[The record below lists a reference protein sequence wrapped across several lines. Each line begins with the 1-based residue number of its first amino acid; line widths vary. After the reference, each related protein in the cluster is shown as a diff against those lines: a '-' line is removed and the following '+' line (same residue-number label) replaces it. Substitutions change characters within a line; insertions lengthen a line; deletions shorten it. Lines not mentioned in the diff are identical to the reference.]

1 MSRKVYAPASKP
13 QEMFLTTPD
22 WVDICFYGGQA
33 GGGKALLHG
42 EKVLTPRGFVNI
54 ESCEIGQEI
63 VAPDNSVQYITGV
76 FPQGEVDIYEVIFQD
91 GRKVKCCGQHLWK
104 FHKAGQDGKKLV
116 QTTIEI
122 KEYIDRQNLKS
133 GRKYL
138 PIVQL
143 SEPLEFGEK
152 VALKIKPYTMG
163 LLLGDGCFRG
173 DCISLTTT
181 DQEIIQSVNDDGY
194 ATVVWESSGGISYRV
209 DGVKDSV
216 IGYDLYM
223 KKSHDKF
230 IPQDYFTASI
240 EDRFSLIQGLMDSD
254 GYVSKDGKTY
264 FCTVSNSLA
273 SDVTEILRSLGFT
286 VTTTFKKTFYNKD
299 GEKVVCKDAYVL
311 YIRGKNQTELFR
323 LPRKKSRTVK
333 KDVGNRIESIECAGK
348 GEATCISVTGDRLFV
363 TTDFVVTHNT
373 FAGLMH
379 HLKYTHDP
387 LYRGLTLR
395 RTTPMLLK
403 SGAVWDE
410 SKTIYTDI
418 DPGGRIKIKD
428 LKYQFSSG
436 AEVAFSHFERV
447 EDTRNFQGAQISSCV
462 MEELCQFE
470 ESQFNYI
477 LSRLR
482 TKANMKPNMRATM
495 NPDPD
500 SWVRQYVDWYLFP
513 EGHENHGRPDPSK
526 QGVIR
531 WFIRTSD
538 GLIWADTKEE
548 LEEKYPND
556 IPLSFRFISAS
567 VYDNPYIQPSYIA
580 FLNGLPRVEREILLF
595 GNWEARPESSSFF
608 QRSWCEE
615 LSSYDE
621 SQIVKIV
628 RAYDFAGTLKS
639 DSNPSPDYTATVKM
653 AKMRN
658 GDYLILD
665 AKRTRI
671 RFGEWQKFIIDNAM
685 EDKELHRNV
694 DILIPSDPNPAAAAA
709 CTLLIR
715 DLAESGLYAQKM
727 RASTSKLDRFRP
739 ASSMAQNGG
748 IKFLKNC
755 AHDLD
760 NNIRGDNNFFYREL
774 EAFDGQRRRGETGH
788 DDLVDCVSDCFAYLA
803 SKQILPNF
811 LGSIQNFQQAI
822 GEPKVVSL

>member
-1 MSRKVYAPASKP
+1 MSGKVYAPASKP

-33 GGGKALLHG
+33 GGGK
-42 EKVLTPRGFVNI
+42 
-54 ESCEIGQEI
+54 
-63 VAPDNSVQYITGV
+63 
-76 FPQGEVDIYEVIFQD
+76 
-91 GRKVKCCGQHLWK
+91 
-104 FHKAGQDGKKLV
+104 
-116 QTTIEI
+116 
-122 KEYIDRQNLKS
+122 
-133 GRKYL
+133 
-138 PIVQL
+138 
-143 SEPLEFGEK
+143 
-152 VALKIKPYTMG
+152 
-163 LLLGDGCFRG
+163 
-173 DCISLTTT
+173 
-181 DQEIIQSVNDDGY
+181 
-194 ATVVWESSGGISYRV
+194 
-209 DGVKDSV
+209 
-216 IGYDLYM
+216 
-223 KKSHDKF
+223 
-230 IPQDYFTASI
+230 
-240 EDRFSLIQGLMDSD
+240 
-254 GYVSKDGKTY
+254 
-264 FCTVSNSLA
+264 
-273 SDVTEILRSLGFT
+273 
-286 VTTTFKKTFYNKD
+286 
-299 GEKVVCKDAYVL
+299 
-311 YIRGKNQTELFR
+311 
-323 LPRKKSRTVK
+323 
-333 KDVGNRIESIECAGK
+333 
-348 GEATCISVTGDRLFV
+348 
-363 TTDFVVTHNT
+363 T

-428 LKYQFSSG
+428 LKYQFSTG

-482 TKANMKPNMRATM
+482 TRADMKPNMRATM

-513 EGHENHGRPDPSK
+513 EGHENYGRPDPSK
-526 QGVIR
+526 QGAIR
-531 WFIRTSD
+531 WFIRTGS
-538 GLIWADTKEE
+538 GLIWADSKEE
-548 LEEKYPND
+548 LEEKYPSD

-608 QRSWCEE
+608 QRGWCKE
-615 LSSYDE
+615 LTSYDE

-658 GDYLILD
+658 GDYVVLD

-671 RFGEWQKFIIDNAM
+671 RFGDWQKFIIGNAM
-685 EDKELHRNV
+685 EDKELHKSV

-715 DLAESGLYAQKM
+715 DLAEAGLYAQKM

-748 IKFLKNC
+748 LHFLKNC
-755 AHDLD
+755 SHDLD
-760 NNIRGDNNFFYREL
+760 NNIRGDNNFFYREM
-774 EAFDGQRRRGETGH
+774 EAFDGQRRRGEMGH

-811 LGSIQNFQQAI
+811 LGSVQQFQSAI
-822 GEPKVVSL
+822 GEPKIVSL